1 MIPFESGEAF
11 LAPVQRIKSTAGLPG
26 AFTAD
31 KPANCEVLSVEPGRM
46 VVRVGGAWRL
56 EGAWPTADLVL
67 RRLAALPRPEGVRL
81 ESAAL
86 ESWDSSL
93 VAFLS
98 RVQEGCSERQMAV
111 DPSGLPERLA
121 RLLTLAAAVKKVTL
135 PSRPREP
142 ALALLG
148 GLVLG
153 GLARGADVLAF
164 LGESTAAVAL
174 LARGKAR
181 FRGAE
186 LEAMLE
192 DCGPRALPVI
202 GLLTAMLG
210 ATFAYLG
217 AAQLK
222 LFGAQ
227 IYVAN
232 LVAIATVREM
242 APLIV
247 GIIMAGRTGASFAA
261 HIGSMQVNEEVDALQ
276 TAGIQPVAFLMLP
289 RLLAL
294 VAMLPLLC
302 IYGDVCGVAAGM
314 AVGVWGLGLGPQEY
328 WRQTQAAL
336 GGNDIAIGLVKSLC
350 FAVLVALSGCFQGFA
365 SGRNAAGVGRA
376 TTRAVV
382 QAIVLIMVVDAA
394 WAISLSALGL

>member
-227 IYVAN
+227 
-232 LVAIATVREM
+232 
-242 APLIV
+242 
-247 GIIMAGRTGASFAA
+247 
-261 HIGSMQVNEEVDALQ
+261 SMSPIWWPSPPS
-276 TAGIQPVAFLMLP
+276 GK
-289 RLLAL
+289 
-294 VAMLPLLC
+294 
-302 IYGDVCGVAAGM
+302 
-314 AVGVWGLGLGPQEY
+314 
-328 WRQTQAAL
+328 WR
-336 GGNDIAIGLVKSLC
+336 
-350 FAVLVALSGCFQGFA
+350 
-365 SGRNAAGVGRA
+365 R
-376 TTRAVV
+376 
-382 QAIVLIMVVDAA
+382 
-394 WAISLSALGL
+394 